1 MATGAVHEV
10 AGGVFTLRYELFD
23 QNIGVVVGDGR
34 VLVID
39 TRSSHRQAR
48 ELQDDVRRITA
59 HPWVVVNSH
68 HHFDHTFGNAPFMP
82 AEIWGHERCAA
93 AMHEGGERTKHR
105 IAEEMPELA
114 AELAEVTIT
123 PPTRTIADRA
133 RIDVGGRVVELRYL
147 GRGHTDNDLAV
158 LVPDSASSSGG
169 TWSNRALRRTSATR
183 SRSTGPTRTGR
194 FWRSSPDRSFPGTAT
209 WSTPHSSKSRWQTWP
224 RRPRLPGP
232 LTPRGGRRRMR
243 SRRFPSPSPSRGTS
257 CDGLTPSSTRVDAAR
272 KGTGQPV
279 Q

>member
-1 MATGAVHEV
+1 VLES
-10 AGGVFTLRYELFD
+10 
-23 QNIGVVVGDGR
+23 GR
-34 VLVID
+34 IAL
-39 TRSSHRQAR
+39 SGSAR

-158 LVPDSASSSGG
+158 LVPDSGVVFGG
-169 TWSNRALRRTSATR
+169 DLVEQGAPPYFGDSFPLDWPDTDRALLALV
-183 SRSTGPTRTGR
+183 TGPVV
-194 FWRSSPDRSFPGTAT
+194 PG
-209 WSTPHSSKSRWQTWP
+209 H
-224 RRPRLPGP
+224 G
-232 LTPRGGRRRMR
+232 
-243 SRRFPSPSPSRGTS
+243 
-257 CDGLTPSSTRVDAAR
+257 DVVDAPFVEKQMADLAAAAEAAR
-272 KGTGQPV
+272 TAHAEGRPEKDAIAAIPFPEPFARDLLRRAYAQLDQG
-279 Q
+279 